1 MGIVNISVVSTLK
14 MRLSKILGVV
24 LTHEQKSISIQTSK
38 GCYLHT
44 LEMFRSLVRK
54 TTPLLA
60 FGVGIAAFPK
70 DWRKG
75 QFGDKKLLVINDSV
89 LEQIRSTD
97 RYKQL
102 VNDPNLKHYN
112 SSHAFPDQHH
122 KIT

>member
-14 MRLSKILGVV
+14 MRLSKKFWVWFF
-24 LTHEQKSISIQTSK
+24 THEQKSISIQTSK

-75 QFGDKKLLVINDSV
+75 QFGDKSCW
-89 LEQIRSTD
+89 
-97 RYKQL
+97 
-102 VNDPNLKHYN
+102 
-112 SSHAFPDQHH
+112 
-122 KIT
+122 

>member
-24 LTHEQKSISIQTSK
+24 LYTRTKIEIHTNVEGLLPPHFGNVQIISQ
-38 GCYLHT
+38 
-44 LEMFRSLVRK
+44 K

-75 QFGDKKLLVINDSV
+75 QFGDKSCW
-89 LEQIRSTD
+89 
-97 RYKQL
+97 
-102 VNDPNLKHYN
+102 
-112 SSHAFPDQHH
+112 
-122 KIT
+122 